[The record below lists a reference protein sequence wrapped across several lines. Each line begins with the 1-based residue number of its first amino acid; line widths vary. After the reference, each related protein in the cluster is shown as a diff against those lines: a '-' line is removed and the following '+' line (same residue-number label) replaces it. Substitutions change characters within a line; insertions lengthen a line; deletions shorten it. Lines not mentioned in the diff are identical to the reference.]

1 MRRRLVPAFD
11 AFYSNALAAL
21 EFLAGEP
28 VERVLDLGAGTGLMS
43 TAVAQAYPAA
53 RFELLDESKEM
64 LEEAQERLAGRVAT
78 VHVRDMAAGLPEG
91 PFDAVV
97 SALAIHHLSDA
108 DKRSLFTDIHEQL
121 RPGGVFVNA
130 EQVLGPTAA
139 LAELYREVWE
149 RSCAELGASQAEIA
163 SARERREH
171 DRCADVESQL
181 DWLAEAGFATV
192 DCVYKLWEQAVI
204 VAVKAERA

>member
-11 AFYSNALAAL
+11 AFYGNAVRAL
-21 EFLAGEP
+21 ELLLSDP

-43 TAVAQAYPAA
+43 AAVAEAYPAA
-53 RFELLDESKEM
+53 RFELLDGSREM
-64 LEEAQERLAGRVAT
+64 LAEAQERLGERVAA
-78 VHVRDMAAGLPEG
+78 VHVQDMAAGLPEG
-91 PFDAVV
+91 PFDAVI

-108 DKRSLFTDIHEQL
+108 DKRALFGEAHEQL
-121 RPGGVFVNA
+121 RAGGVFVNA

-149 RSCAELGASQAEIA
+149 RDCAELGASRAEIA
-163 SARERREH
+163 GARERREH

-181 DWLAEAGFATV
+181 DWLAEAGFASA